1 MSDQKQTAAK
11 QSFRLTPKHLLL
23 AAFILVSLLVLALV
37 IGVARTM
44 QTPDQP
50 STQNPTANS
59 NTVEILSPRGAQDSV
74 PGTVA
79 PASTNQNTAPVEQ
92 ATNDSTESATE
103 TSQPQPTAVAPQPRN
118 SGTKQHPKHREQTAA
133 TPAEIPVLP
142 KNVTPEPLPKVEP
155 KPQPQNQAVEKPA
168 PRPQTPAK
176 PKDVMDNLF

>member
-50 STQNPTANS
+50 STQNPPANS
-59 NTVEILSPRGAQDSV
+59 NTVEILSPRGAQDAA
-74 PGTVA
+74 PGAVA
-79 PASTNQNTAPVEQ
+79 PSSTNQSAAPTEQ
-92 ATNDSTESATE
+92 ASDNNTESANE
-103 TSQPQPTAVAPQPRN
+103 TSQPQQTAAAPQPRS
-118 SGTKQHPKHREQTAA
+118 SGTKQSTKQREQTSA
-133 TPAEIPVLP
+133 TPTEVPVLP
-142 KNVTPEPLPKVEP
+142 KNVTPEPLPKAEP
-155 KPQPQNQAVEKPA
+155 KPQPQNQTVEKPA
-168 PRPQTPAK
+168 PRPQPSAK